1 MISKISYTIC
11 FVMLAFIASGTI
23 PSFDKLT
30 AHPMKHKLIN
40 SISAFLLLVILISC
54 NSDRNQR
61 QQSAP
66 DLSEETIFPKGE
78 LGPATNF
85 TGNAYNFGLVANDSI
100 YNTLVGNVY
109 FEKNARSNWH
119 IHPSGQILVVLD
131 GEGYHQLE
139 GQPRQTMKKGEVIK
153 VPANT
158 RHWHG
163 ATENN
168 SLTQM
173 YILPKTENGIVTWLE
188 PVTDEQYKSNN

>member
-1 MISKISYTIC
+1 MINST
-11 FVMLAFIASGTI
+11 M
-23 PSFDKLT
+23 KLN
-30 AHPMKHKLIN
+30 LIN
-40 SISAFLLLVILISC
+40 SISVLLLLVTLIRC
-54 NSDRNQR
+54 DRDNNQN
-61 QQSAP
+61 QQSESDSSKEA
-66 DLSEETIFPKGE
+66 IFPKGE

-85 TGNAYNFGLVANDSI
+85 TGKAYNFGLVANDSV

-109 FEKNARSNWH
+109 FEKSARSNWH
-119 IHPSGQILVVLD
+119 LHPSGQILIVLN

-173 YILPKTENGIVTWLE
+173 YILPKTENGFVIWME
-188 PVTDEQYKSNN
+188 PVTDVQYKSNN

>member
-1 MISKISYTIC
+1 
-11 FVMLAFIASGTI
+11 
-23 PSFDKLT
+23 
-30 AHPMKHKLIN
+30 MKHKLIN
-40 SISAFLLLVILISC
+40 AISAFLLLVILISC

>member
-1 MISKISYTIC
+1 MINLK
-11 FVMLAFIASGTI
+11 
-23 PSFDKLT
+23 
-30 AHPMKHKLIN
+30 MKFKLIN
-40 SISAFLLLVILISC
+40 SIIVLLLLVTAISC
-54 NSDRNQR
+54 NSDRNNS
-61 QQSAP
+61 QQSAS
-66 DLSEETIFPKGE
+66 DSSEETIFPKGE

-109 FEKNARSNWH
+109 FEKSARSNWH
-119 IHPSGQILVVLD
+119 IHPSGQILIVLD

-163 ATENN
+163 ATENTA
-168 SLTQM
+168 LTQM
-173 YILPKTENGIVTWLE
+173 YILPKTENGFVTWME
-188 PVTDEQYKSNN
+188 PVTDEQYKSKN

>member
-1 MISKISYTIC
+1 MKSQ
-11 FVMLAFIASGTI
+11 LANFITV
-23 PSFDKLT
+23 
-30 AHPMKHKLIN
+30 
-40 SISAFLLLVILISC
+40 LLLAATLMSC
-54 NSDRNQR
+54 NGDKNQTE
-61 QQSAP
+61 QSTKVHSAEP
-66 DLSEETIFPKGE
+66 IFPKGE

-100 YNTLVGNVY
+100 YNILVGNVY
-109 FEKNARSNWH
+109 FEKRARSNWH
-119 IHPSGQILVVLD
+119 LHPSGQILIVLD

-163 ATENN
+163 ATEYN

-173 YILPKTENGIVTWLE
+173 YILPKTENGFVTWME